1 MCNVQCAMCNVQCA
15 MCNVQCTMCN
25 VQCAMYNVKYY
36 VRARRTYLVSC
47 TFVCCAATVS
57 CSVQCT
63 ICNVHWD
70 MCRLQ
75 FSSVQPWCLWPYSW
89 QDQSY
94 LQQWRIFMC
103 SAVQCSV
110 KSSAKV
116 AIGQSPLFSKLCCR
130 VLHIWH
136 THCRQ
141 SIHWASTTFG
151 CNPHC
156 PLINVH

>member
-1 MCNVQCAMCNVQCA
+1 MYDVQCALYNVRCAMCNVQCA
-15 MCNVQCTMCN
+15 MCNVQCTMWNIMQGQGEHIWCHALLFAVLLLYLVVYN
-25 VQCAMYNVKYY
+25 VQFAMYIGI
-36 VRARRTYLVSC
+36 
-47 TFVCCAATVS
+47 CAD
-57 CSVQCT
+57 CSLVQCSPGAFDPT
-63 ICNVHWD
+63 VDRIKVT
-70 MCRLQ
+70 
-75 FSSVQPWCLWPYSW
+75 FSSGESLC
-89 QDQSY
+89 
-94 LQQWRIFMC
+94 
-103 SAVQCSV
+103 AVQCSV